1 VVAVLA
7 GVFVGRLVLELPPL
21 LERAARR
28 VDVARLGPRFPARAG
43 AWGTWLAVLA
53 IAGSMLAPAHRQY
66 RLERL
71 DLVHE
76 RARTVLVGRLRGV
89 VQRLGTG
96 HILSCGQPHIPIAYQ
111 SVLAWYMDIKI
122 GELYVSQKHERLH
135 PHTLVNV
142 YPNWG
147 LSWKVFPSH
156 VTAAS
161 AERCRGLTLV
171 YP

>member
-1 VVAVLA
+1 
-7 GVFVGRLVLELPPL
+7 
-21 LERAARR
+21 
-28 VDVARLGPRFPARAG
+28 
-43 AWGTWLAVLA
+43 
-53 IAGSMLAPAHRQY
+53 
-66 RLERL
+66 
-71 DLVHE
+71 
-76 RARTVLVGRLRGV
+76 
-89 VQRLGTG
+89 
-96 HILSCGQPHIPIAYQ
+96 
-111 SVLAWYMDIKI
+111 MDIKI